1 MTEDSTTTGDLG
13 DWTPEQYEE
22 NGRLAFARIAALRRE
37 IRTVPVAPAAT
48 PAQVRGALDPALP
61 RQGRPFAEILDDTWA
76 TVIPH
81 LTHWHHPSFHAYF
94 SNSSSGPGVVAD
106 AVVSALNVNS
116 MLWTS
121 SPAASAVEE
130 IVIRW
135 VCRMIGYPDDAD
147 GVIVNGAS
155 LGTFYALTAAR
166 DAVPG
171 LDARTKGV
179 AGRPEVAALRVYAT
193 AHAHSSVDKAV
204 IALGIGLD
212 NLVRVPCDKNF
223 AMIPAALADL
233 IAADRRAGLTPVAVV
248 ATDGTTATGS
258 QDPLGAIAAVC
269 RDEGVWLHVDAAYGG
284 LWRLVPGIDE
294 VSPALDVADSLV
306 VNPHKTLFVPMECGL
321 LLSRRRG
328 ALGGAFRLV
337 PDYLSTEDGSGTV
350 DYMDRSLQLGRSFRA
365 LKLWWVIRS
374 FGLDG
379 LRARL
384 AHLDELAELL
394 RRRVDAEPGWQRV
407 GDSPLPLV
415 CLRYVPLGHRDV
427 DALNVRI
434 LDRVNAS
441 GATYLS
447 KTTLGDGVVL
457 RVSIGN
463 IQTRRDDVLL
473 VWHLLRRAAEAEGG
487 DPA

>member
-1 MTEDSTTTGDLG
+1 MTEDPMTGDSMTGDLG
-13 DWTPEQYEE
+13 DWTPEQYEA

-48 PAQVRGALDPALP
+48 PAQVRGALDPVLP

-76 TVIPH
+76 TVVPH

-135 VCRMIGYPDDAD
+135 VCRMIGYPDDSD

-155 LGTFYALTAAR
+155 LGTFYALNAAR

-179 AGRPEVAALRVYAT
+179 AGRPDVTALRVYAT
-193 AHAHSSVDKAV
+193 SHAHSSVDKAV

-223 AMIPAALADL
+223 AMLPSALADL

-248 ATDGTTATGS
+248 DRAPPPPARRTRSARSPRCAGTRTCGCTSTPRTAGCGGS
-258 QDPLGAIAAVC
+258 C
-269 RDEGVWLHVDAAYGG
+269 RTST
-284 LWRLVPGIDE
+284 R
-294 VSPALDVADSLV
+294 
-306 VNPHKTLFVPMECGL
+306 C
-321 LLSRRRG
+321 RRRSTSPTRSWSTRTRRSSCRWS
-328 ALGGAFRLV
+328 AACCCRGGAGRWAARSGSSPIICPHRTV
-337 PDYLSTEDGSGTV
+337 TAPSTTWTGRFS
-350 DYMDRSLQLGRSFRA
+350 SAGRSGR
-365 LKLWWVIRS
+365 
-374 FGLDG
+374 
-379 LRARL
+379 
-384 AHLDELAELL
+384 
-394 RRRVDAEPGWQRV
+394 
-407 GDSPLPLV
+407 
-415 CLRYVPLGHRDV
+415 
-427 DALNVRI
+427 
-434 LDRVNAS
+434 
-441 GATYLS
+441 
-447 KTTLGDGVVL
+447 
-457 RVSIGN
+457 
-463 IQTRRDDVLL
+463 
-473 VWHLLRRAAEAEGG
+473 
-487 DPA
+487 